1 MIIRGRN
8 LQQILEDEPS
18 DIVTNIGTIMPDGS
32 IVAGSA
38 PASEVVLIGKR
49 ARELQEV
56 LARANSSMG
65 QLIEAEQL
73 CMEIH
78 RASCSILAWIA
89 REEKK
94 HEC

>member
-1 MIIRGRN
+1 M
-8 LQQILEDEPS
+8 
-18 DIVTNIGTIMPDGS
+18 T
-32 IVAGSA
+32 

-49 ARELQEV
+49 ARELQDI
-56 LARANSSMG
+56 LARANSSKE
-65 QLIEAEQL
+65 QLIESERL

-78 RASCSILAWIA
+78 KASCSILAWIA